1 MGVRDWGLGIDPS
14 LLISISPLYLLLMSS
29 VRNLW
34 FDTRHLLGG
43 ARGQA
48 LLAELDALP
57 APARETLLAAGDRLA
72 DSSLTLAQV
81 FCRTAPAAW
90 HTFGEERFARW
101 VRVGEGFV
109 RHEPTSREGAVAY
122 FSIPPDALARLGW
135 DQVEA
140 WVAIGREVLKISRRL
155 GAQFLQTSAPLL
167 PSLPAPLTERLRAWA
182 RHGSALLRKKGW
194 KGEFLALSYFSA
206 APLALPVLSPQE
218 MREWAVLGVRVQ
230 DSGPWKFYTTLPS
243 GFAELA
249 EKIRLQLLVD
259 CQAAAN
265 HSPPA
270 AEAIFVQLP
279 AVLAGLPPSLRA
291 FLLTILAPVIRSDP
305 EALLS
310 LFPLMTPCLN
320 AIEPALNRVEGSGQR
335 PALREALV
343 TLAQDFAPGIPPAI
357 RTLPRAYEEAGE
369 QRLLEWIAT
378 GRDIGRARPEAG
390 VTFFAL
396 ESRTSLRVLRHD
408 DTGVN
413 LDEVQEVL
421 RKYIQMLSGWAAGIE
436 RQEFFSYPPP
446 LEEFPLPGDAI
457 PLPARIDLF
466 PTYEE
471 NFRLFRTLAMLQ
483 AGRREF
489 GTYDFRLERLWPQLS
504 EEVRQLGGSIES
516 IESVES
522 IESRQ
527 PQDPKDSID
536 SKDPIDPKD
545 SGPPSGGLGA
555 FFACFPH
562 PQVVEALFLLVET
575 RRVTQRVG
583 QSYRG
588 LRADLEWLN
597 TVSLPSLL
605 PETLR
610 TLFATLTLPPQPSHT
625 VYDSARWAA
634 DTYQRIVSS
643 LVMVQ
648 RQDQDPASFEA
659 ALFEKMTGDALI
671 DPDMTDDS
679 PPPAEELPELPR
691 LALEPEE
698 DDDSGGAPLSP
709 EELKALLEAGVELN
723 IRQGKPDS
731 LNPQGLYIT
740 DLDGKLPAH
749 TDPDAGLPE
758 NGTLV
763 STGRRRERQ
772 EALTFFYDEWDYHI
786 ADYRARWCRLR
797 EIMLG
802 GDAGEFFAK
811 TLGDYVAL
819 TPAIKAE
826 FQRIRPEQYRLV
838 RGLEDG
844 EEFDLNA
851 VITAVSDRRARL
863 APSPKVYTTKRQTER
878 DVAALFLLDMS
889 ASTDEPVLPLPA
901 AYGQDDPDDWLAAW
915 KKKPVEPRPKPRRI
929 IDVTKEALVLMTEAL
944 EEIGDAYAVYG
955 FSGQGRD
962 NVEFYHVKSFTES
975 LSPTIK
981 GRIGA
986 IEPKRSTRMGPAIRH
1001 SLEKLKDI
1009 ACRVKL
1015 LVLLSDGFPQ
1025 DMDYGTD
1032 RRSATYGIQDTMMAL
1047 READQAGVLTFC
1059 LTIDKAG
1066 HDYLR
1071 DMCAPSRYMVLEDVT
1086 SLPTELPKVYQ
1097 RYIRPWQT

>member
-1 MGVRDWGLGIDPS
+1 
-14 LLISISPLYLLLMSS
+14 MSS

-43 ARGQA
+43 PRGQA

-81 FCRTAPAAW
+81 FCRNAPAAW
-90 HTFGEERFARW
+90 QAFGEDRFAHW
-101 VRVGEGFV
+101 VQVGEQFV

-140 WVAIGREVLKISRRL
+140 WVAVGCEVLQVSRRL

-167 PSLPAPLTERLRAWA
+167 PDLPAPLTERLHAWA
-182 RHGSALLRKKGW
+182 RHGSTLLGKKGW

-206 APLALPVLSPQE
+206 APLALPVLSPAE
-218 MREWAVLGVRVQ
+218 MREWAVLGVLVQ
-230 DSGPWKFYTTLPS
+230 DSGPWTFYTTLPS
-243 GFAELA
+243 GFAELT

-265 HSPPA
+265 HSPAA
-270 AEAIFVQLP
+270 AEAIFAQLS
-279 AVLAGLPPSLRA
+279 AVLAGLPPALRT
-291 FLLTILAPVIRSDP
+291 FLLAILAPVIRSDP

-310 LFPLMTPCLN
+310 LFPLMAPCLN
-320 AIEPALNRVEGSGQR
+320 AIESVQR
-335 PALREALV
+335 PALRKALV
-343 TLAQDFAPGIPPAI
+343 ALAQDFAPGIPPAV

-378 GRDIGRARPEAG
+378 GRDIGRTRPEAG

-413 LDEVQEVL
+413 LEEVQEVL

-436 RQEFFSYPPP
+436 RQEFFSYPPA
-446 LEEFPLPGDAI
+446 LEEFPVPGDAI

-471 NFRLFRTLAMLQ
+471 NFRLFRALAMLQ

-504 EEVRQLGGSIES
+504 EEVRQLG
-516 IESVES
+516 
-522 IESRQ
+522 
-527 PQDPKDSID
+527 DA
-536 SKDPIDPKD
+536 
-545 SGPPSGGLGA
+545 SGPPTGGLGA

-575 RRVTQRVG
+575 RRVTHRVG

-588 LRADLEWLN
+588 LRSDLEWLN
-597 TVSLPSLL
+597 IISLPSLL

-634 DTYQRIVSS
+634 DTYQRILSS

-679 PPPAEELPELPR
+679 PPPAEDMPELPQ
-691 LALEPEE
+691 LTLEPEE
-698 DDDSGGAPLSP
+698 DDDTGGAPLSP
-709 EELKALLEAGVELN
+709 EELKALLEAGVDLN

-749 TDPDAGLPE
+749 SDPDAGLPE
-758 NGTLV
+758 NSTLV
-763 STGRRRERQ
+763 GTGRRRERQ

-797 EIMLG
+797 EIMLS

-889 ASTDEPVLPLPA
+889 ASTDEPVVPLPPT
-901 AYGQDDPDDWLAAW
+901 YGQDDPDDWLAAW
-915 KKKPVEPRPKPRRI
+915 KKKPVEPQPKPRRI
-929 IDVTKEALVLMTEAL
+929 IDVTKEALVLMAEAL

-1015 LVLLSDGFPQ
+1015 LILLSDGFPQ

>member
-1 MGVRDWGLGIDPS
+1 
-14 LLISISPLYLLLMSS
+14 MSS

-34 FDTRHLLGG
+34 FDSRHLLGDE
-43 ARGQA
+43 RGQA

-57 APARETLLAAGDRLA
+57 APVRETLLAAGDRLA

-81 FCRTAPAAW
+81 FCRAAPGAW
-90 HTFGEERFARW
+90 HTFGADGFVQW
-101 VRVGEGFV
+101 VRVGERFV
-109 RHEPTSREGAVAY
+109 RDEPISREGAAAY
-122 FSIPPDALARLGW
+122 FSIPPDALVRLDW
-135 DQVEA
+135 DEVEA
-140 WVAIGREVLKISRRL
+140 WAAIGRKVLQASRRL

-167 PSLPAPLTERLRAWA
+167 PGLPAPFKDRLHAWA
-182 RHGSALLRKKGW
+182 KHGSALLRQKGW

-206 APLALPVLSPQE
+206 APAVLSVLSLKE
-218 MREWAVLGVRVQ
+218 MREWAALGALVQ
-230 DSGPWKFYTTLPS
+230 DSGPWTFYATLPE
-243 GFAELA
+243 GFVELA

-265 HSPPA
+265 HSSNA
-270 AEAIFVQLP
+270 AAAIFAQLP
-279 AVLAGLPPSLRA
+279 AVLTGLSPSLRP

-310 LFPLMTPCLN
+310 LFPLMAPCLN
-320 AIEPALNRVEGSGQR
+320 AIESERR
-335 PALREALV
+335 PALREALM
-343 TLAQDFAPGIPPAI
+343 TLAQDFSLGIPPAM
-357 RTLPRAYEEAGE
+357 RTLPRVFEEAGE
-369 QRLLEWIAT
+369 QRLLEWTAM
-378 GRDIGRARPEAG
+378 GRSIGRACPEAG
-390 VTFFAL
+390 VAFFAL

-408 DTGVN
+408 DTGVD

-421 RKYIQMLSGWAAGIE
+421 RKYIQMLSGRVAGIE
-436 RQEFFSYPPP
+436 RQEFFSYPPS

-471 NFRLFRTLAMLQ
+471 NFRLFRVLAMVQ

-504 EEVRQLGGSIES
+504 AEVRQLREPGE
-516 IESVES
+516 
-522 IESRQ
+522 
-527 PQDPKDSID
+527 
-536 SKDPIDPKD
+536 
-545 SGPPSGGLGA
+545 PPVGGLGA
-555 FFACFPH
+555 FFAYFPH
-562 PQVVEALFLLVET
+562 PHVAEALFLLVET
-575 RRVTQRVG
+575 RRVTYRIG

-588 LRADLEWLN
+588 LRPDLDWLN
-597 TVSLPSLL
+597 AVSLPSLL

-610 TLFATLTLPPQPSHT
+610 ALFSTLPLPSQPSHT

-634 DTYQRIVSS
+634 DTYRRVLSS
-643 LVMVQ
+643 LVRVQ
-648 RQDQDPASFEA
+648 PQEQDPASFEA
-659 ALFEKMTGDALI
+659 ALFEKMTGEALI
-671 DPDMTDDS
+671 DPDMTDNS
-679 PPPAEELPELPR
+679 PPPAEEMPELPQ
-691 LALEPEE
+691 LALEPGA
-698 DDDSGGAPLSP
+698 DDDRGGAPLSP
-709 EELKALLEAGVELN
+709 EELKALLEAGIELD

-740 DLDGKLPAH
+740 DLDGKLPDH
-749 TDPDAGLPE
+749 SDPDALLPE
-758 NGTLV
+758 NGAV
-763 STGRRRERQ
+763 MRTGHRRERQ
-772 EALTFFYDEWDYHI
+772 EALTFCYDEWDYHI
-786 ADYRARWCRLR
+786 ADYRTRWCRLR
-797 EIMLG
+797 EIMLS

-851 VITAVSDRRARL
+851 VVTAVVDRRARL

-878 DVAALFLLDMS
+878 DIAALFLLDMS
-889 ASTDEPVLPLPA
+889 ASTDESVEPLPPM
-901 AYGQDDPDDWLAAW
+901 YSQDDPDDWLATW
-915 KKKPVEPRPKPRRI
+915 KKKPMEPQPKPRRI
-929 IDVTKEALVLMTEAL
+929 IDVTKEALVLMAEAL

-962 NVEFYHVKSFTES
+962 NVEFYHVKSFTEP

-1001 SLEKLKDI
+1001 SLGKLKDI

-1025 DMDYGTD
+1025 DIDYGTD

-1097 RYIRPWQT
+1097 RYIRPRRT

>member
-1 MGVRDWGLGIDPS
+1 
-14 LLISISPLYLLLMSS
+14 MSS

-43 ARGQA
+43 AHGQA

-81 FCRTAPAAW
+81 FCRHAPAAW
-90 HTFGEERFARW
+90 RTFGEGRFTRW
-101 VRVGEGFV
+101 VQVGEQFV
-109 RHEPTSREGAVAY
+109 RREPTSREGAVAY

-135 DQVEA
+135 EQVEA
-140 WVAIGREVLKISRRL
+140 WVAVGCEVLQVSRRL

-167 PSLPAPLTERLRAWA
+167 PNLPAPLTERLRAWA

-206 APLALPVLSPQE
+206 APLALPVLSPAE
-218 MREWAVLGVRVQ
+218 MREWAVLGVLVQ
-230 DSGPWKFYTTLPS
+230 DSGPWTFYTTLPD
-243 GFAELA
+243 GFAELT

-259 CQAAAN
+259 CQAAAR
-265 HSPPA
+265 HSPTA
-270 AEAIFVQLP
+270 AAATFGQLSV
-279 AVLAGLPPSLRA
+279 VLAGLPPALQT
-291 FLLTILAPVIRSDP
+291 FLLAILTPVVRSDP

-310 LFPLMTPCLN
+310 LFPLMTPCLK
-320 AIEPALNRVEGSGQR
+320 ALEPALSRVEGSGQR
-335 PALREALV
+335 PALRQALV
-343 TLAQDFAPGIPPAI
+343 ALAQDFAPGIPPAI

-369 QRLLEWIAT
+369 RRLLEWIAT
-378 GRDIGRARPEAG
+378 GRDIGHTRPEAG

-413 LDEVQEVL
+413 LEEVQEVL
-421 RKYIQMLSGWAAGIE
+421 RKYIQMLSGRAAGIE
-436 RQEFFSYPPP
+436 RQEFFSYPPA

-471 NFRLFRTLAMLQ
+471 NFRLLRALAMLQ

-504 EEVRQLGGSIES
+504 QEVRQLTQASGS
-516 IESVES
+516 
-522 IESRQ
+522 
-527 PQDPKDSID
+527 
-536 SKDPIDPKD
+536 
-545 SGPPSGGLGA
+545 PSGGLGP

-575 RRVTQRVG
+575 RRVTHRVG

-588 LRADLEWLN
+588 LRSDLEWLHS
-597 TVSLPSLL
+597 VSLPSLL

-610 TLFATLTLPPQPSHT
+610 ALFATLTLPPQPSHT

-634 DTYQRIVSS
+634 DTYQRILSS
-643 LVMVQ
+643 LVLAQ
-648 RQDQDPASFEA
+648 RPDQDPASFEA

-679 PPPAEELPELPR
+679 PPAEDMPELPQ
-691 LALEPEE
+691 LTLEPEE
-698 DDDSGGAPLSP
+698 DDDTGGAPLSP

-749 TDPDAGLPE
+749 SDPDAGRPE

-763 STGRRRERQ
+763 SAGRRRERQ

-797 EIMLG
+797 EIMLS

-889 ASTDEPVLPLPA
+889 ASTDEPVAPLPPT
-901 AYGQDDPDDWLAAW
+901 YGQDDSDDWLAAW
-915 KKKPVEPRPKPRRI
+915 KKKPVEPQPKPRRI
-929 IDVTKEALVLMTEAL
+929 IDVTKEALVLMAEAL

-1001 SLEKLKDI
+1001 ALEKLKDI

>member
-1 MGVRDWGLGIDPS
+1 
-14 LLISISPLYLLLMSS
+14 MSS

-57 APARETLLAAGDRLA
+57 APARETLLATGDRLA
-72 DSSLTLAQV
+72 DNSLTLAQV

-101 VRVGEGFV
+101 VRVGERFV

-140 WVAIGREVLKISRRL
+140 WVAIGREVLQVSRRL

-167 PSLPAPLTERLRAWA
+167 PGLPAPLTERLRAWA

-206 APLALPVLSPQE
+206 APLALPVLSPAE

-259 CQAAAN
+259 CQAAAR

-320 AIEPALNRVEGSGQR
+320 AIEPALSRVEGNGQR

-343 TLAQDFAPGIPPAI
+343 ALAQDFAPGIPPAI

-436 RQEFFSYPPP
+436 RQEFFSYPPA

-471 NFRLFRTLAMLQ
+471 NFRLFRALAMLQ

-504 EEVRQLGGSIES
+504 GEVRQLSEA
-516 IESVES
+516 
-522 IESRQ
+522 
-527 PQDPKDSID
+527 
-536 SKDPIDPKD
+536 

-575 RRVTQRVG
+575 RRITHRVG

-610 TLFATLTLPPQPSHT
+610 TLFATLPLPPQPSHT

-634 DTYQRIVSS
+634 DTYRRIVSS

-679 PPPAEELPELPR
+679 PPPAEEMPELPR

-797 EIMLG
+797 EIMLS

-889 ASTDEPVLPLPA
+889 ASTDEPVVPLPA
-901 AYGQDDPDDWLAAW
+901 TYGQDDSDDWLAAW

-929 IDVTKEALVLMTEAL
+929 IDVTKEALVLMAEAL

>member
-1 MGVRDWGLGIDPS
+1 
-14 LLISISPLYLLLMSS
+14 MSS

-43 ARGQA
+43 PRGQA

-81 FCRTAPAAW
+81 FCRNAPAAW
-90 HTFGEERFARW
+90 QAFGEDRFAHW
-101 VRVGEGFV
+101 VQVGEQFV

-140 WVAIGREVLKISRRL
+140 WVAVGCEVLQVSRRL

-167 PSLPAPLTERLRAWA
+167 PDLPAPLTERLHAWA
-182 RHGSALLRKKGW
+182 RHGSTLLRKKGW

-206 APLALPVLSPQE
+206 APLALPVLSPAE
-218 MREWAVLGVRVQ
+218 MREWAVLGVLVQ
-230 DSGPWKFYTTLPS
+230 DSGPWTFYTTLPS
-243 GFAELA
+243 GFAELT

-265 HSPPA
+265 HSPAA
-270 AEAIFVQLP
+270 AEAIFAQLS
-279 AVLAGLPPSLRA
+279 AVLAGLPPALRT
-291 FLLTILAPVIRSDP
+291 FLLAILAPVIRSDP

-310 LFPLMTPCLN
+310 LFPLMVPCLN
-320 AIEPALNRVEGSGQR
+320 AIESVQR
-335 PALREALV
+335 PALRKALV
-343 TLAQDFAPGIPPAI
+343 ALAQDFAPGIPPAI

-378 GRDIGRARPEAG
+378 GRDIGRTRPEAG

-413 LDEVQEVL
+413 LEEVQEVL

-436 RQEFFSYPPP
+436 RQEFFSYPPA
-446 LEEFPLPGDAI
+446 LEEFPVPGDAI

-471 NFRLFRTLAMLQ
+471 NFRLFRALAMLQ

-504 EEVRQLGGSIES
+504 EEVRQLSEA
-516 IESVES
+516 
-522 IESRQ
+522 
-527 PQDPKDSID
+527 
-536 SKDPIDPKD
+536 
-545 SGPPSGGLGA
+545 SGPPTGGLGA

-575 RRVTQRVG
+575 RRVTHRVG

-588 LRADLEWLN
+588 LRSDLEWLN
-597 TVSLPSLL
+597 IVSLPSLL

-610 TLFATLTLPPQPSHT
+610 TLFATLTLPPQPSLT

-634 DTYQRIVSS
+634 DTYQRILSS

-679 PPPAEELPELPR
+679 PPPAEDMPELPQ
-691 LALEPEE
+691 LTLEPEE
-698 DDDSGGAPLSP
+698 DDDTGGAPLSP

-749 TDPDAGLPE
+749 SDPDARLPE
-758 NGTLV
+758 NDTLV

-797 EIMLG
+797 EIMLS

-889 ASTDEPVLPLPA
+889 ASTDEPVVPLPPT
-901 AYGQDDPDDWLAAW
+901 YGQDDPDDWLAAW
-915 KKKPVEPRPKPRRI
+915 KKKPVEPQPKPRRI
-929 IDVTKEALVLMTEAL
+929 IDVTKEALVLMAEAL

>member
-1 MGVRDWGLGIDPS
+1 
-14 LLISISPLYLLLMSS
+14 MSS

-34 FDTRHLLGG
+34 FDSRHLLGDE
-43 ARGQA
+43 RGHA
-48 LLAELDALP
+48 LLAALDALP

-81 FCRTAPAAW
+81 FCRNAPAAW
-90 HTFGEERFARW
+90 HTFGEDGFARW
-101 VRVGEGFV
+101 VQVGERFV
-109 RHEPTSREGAVAY
+109 RDEPTSREGAVAY

-135 DQVEA
+135 EQVEA
-140 WVAIGREVLKISRRL
+140 WAAIGREVLQVSRRL

-167 PSLPAPLTERLRAWA
+167 PILSAPLTDRLRAWA
-182 RHGSALLRKKGW
+182 KHGSALLRQKGW

-206 APLALPVLSPQE
+206 APTALPVLSPAE
-218 MREWAVLGVRVQ
+218 MREWAVLGVLVQ
-230 DSGPWKFYTTLPS
+230 DSGPKSKRVQHLMGSGEHVYSSWTFYTTLPE

-249 EKIRLQLLVD
+249 EKLRLQLLVD

-265 HSPPA
+265 HSPSA
-270 AEAIFVQLP
+270 AAAVFAQLP
-279 AVLAGLPPSLRA
+279 AVLAGLPPTLRT
-291 FLLTILAPVIRSDP
+291 FLLTILSPVIRSDP

-310 LFPLMTPCLN
+310 LFPLMAPCLN
-320 AIEPALNRVEGSGQR
+320 ALESGQR
-335 PALREALV
+335 PDLREALIA
-343 TLAQDFAPGIPPAI
+343 LAREFAPGIPPAI
-357 RTLPRAYEEAGE
+357 RTLPRAFEEAGE
-369 QRLLEWIAT
+369 RRLLEWIAR

-390 VTFFAL
+390 VAFFAL

-421 RKYIQMLSGWAAGIE
+421 RQYIQMLSGWAAGIE
-436 RQEFFSYPPP
+436 RQEFFSYPPA
-446 LEEFPLPGDAI
+446 LEAVSWGTGPSGPLPGDAI

-471 NFRLFRTLAMLQ
+471 NFRLFRVLALIQ

-489 GTYDFRLERLWPQLS
+489 GTYDFRLERL
-504 EEVRQLGGSIES
+504 G
-516 IESVES
+516 ESVES
-522 IESRQ
+522 LGLLSLDTK
-527 PQDPKDSID
+527 DPTDPTD
-536 SKDPIDPKD
+536 SKDLT
-545 SGPPSGGLGA
+545 GGLSA

-575 RRVTQRVG
+575 RRVTHRIG

-588 LRADLEWLN
+588 LRSDLDWVDS
-597 TVSLPSLL
+597 VSLPSLL

-610 TLFATLTLPPQPSHT
+610 ALFATLPLPSQPSLT

-634 DTYQRIVSS
+634 DTYRRILSS

-648 RQDQDPASFEA
+648 PQDQDPASFEA

-671 DPDMTDDS
+671 NPDMTDDS
-679 PPPAEELPELPR
+679 PPPPEEMPELPQ
-691 LALEPEE
+691 LTLEPEE

-709 EELKALLEAGVELN
+709 EELKALLEAGIELN

-749 TDPDAGLPE
+749 SDPDTLLPE
-758 NGTLV
+758 NGTVV
-763 STGRRRERQ
+763 STGRRRERE

-786 ADYRARWCRLR
+786 ADYRTRWCRLR
-797 EIMLG
+797 EIILS

-844 EEFDLNA
+844 QEFDLNA
-851 VITAVSDRRARL
+851 VVTAVSDRRARL

-889 ASTDEPVLPLPA
+889 ASTDEPVVE
-901 AYGQDDPDDWLAAW
+901 QDARDVRDDSDDWLAAW
-915 KKKPVEPRPKPRRI
+915 KKKPVEPQPKPRRI
-929 IDVTKEALVLMTEAL
+929 IDVTKEALVLMAEAL

-1071 DMCAPSRYMVLEDVT
+1071 EMCAPSRYMVLEDVT

>member
-1 MGVRDWGLGIDPS
+1 
-14 LLISISPLYLLLMSS
+14 MSS

-43 ARGQA
+43 PRGQA

-81 FCRTAPAAW
+81 FCRNAPAAW
-90 HTFGEERFARW
+90 QAFGEDRFAHW
-101 VRVGEGFV
+101 VQVGEQFV

-140 WVAIGREVLKISRRL
+140 WVAVGCEVLQVSRRL

-167 PSLPAPLTERLRAWA
+167 PDLPAPLTERLHAWA
-182 RHGSALLRKKGW
+182 RHGSTLLGKKGW

-206 APLALPVLSPQE
+206 APLALPVLSPAE
-218 MREWAVLGVRVQ
+218 MREWAVLGVLVQ
-230 DSGPWKFYTTLPS
+230 DSGPWTFYTTLPI
-243 GFAELA
+243 GFAALT

-265 HSPPA
+265 HSPAA
-270 AEAIFVQLP
+270 AEAIFAQLS
-279 AVLAGLPPSLRA
+279 AVLAGLPPALRT
-291 FLLTILAPVIRSDP
+291 FLLAILAPVIRSDP

-310 LFPLMTPCLN
+310 LFPLMAPCLN
-320 AIEPALNRVEGSGQR
+320 AIESVQR
-335 PALREALV
+335 PALRKALV
-343 TLAQDFAPGIPPAI
+343 ALAQDFAPGIPPAV

-378 GRDIGRARPEAG
+378 GRDIGRTRPEAG

-413 LDEVQEVL
+413 LEEVQEVL

-436 RQEFFSYPPP
+436 RQEFFSYPPA
-446 LEEFPLPGDAI
+446 LEEFPVPGDAI

-471 NFRLFRTLAMLQ
+471 NFRLFRALAMLQ

-504 EEVRQLGGSIES
+504 EEVRQLGEA
-516 IESVES
+516 
-522 IESRQ
+522 
-527 PQDPKDSID
+527 
-536 SKDPIDPKD
+536 
-545 SGPPSGGLGA
+545 SGPPTGGLGA

-575 RRVTQRVG
+575 RRVTHRVG

-588 LRADLEWLN
+588 LRSDLEWLN
-597 TVSLPSLL
+597 IISLPSLL

-634 DTYQRIVSS
+634 DTYQRILSS

-679 PPPAEELPELPR
+679 PPPAEDMPELPQ
-691 LALEPEE
+691 LTLEPEE
-698 DDDSGGAPLSP
+698 DDDTGGAPLSP
-709 EELKALLEAGVELN
+709 EELKALLEAGVDLN

-749 TDPDAGLPE
+749 SDPDAGLPE
-758 NGTLV
+758 NSTLV

-797 EIMLG
+797 EIMLS

-889 ASTDEPVLPLPA
+889 ASTDEPVVPLPPT
-901 AYGQDDPDDWLAAW
+901 YGQDDPDDWLAAW
-915 KKKPVEPRPKPRRI
+915 KKKPVEPQPKPRRI
-929 IDVTKEALVLMTEAL
+929 IDVTKEALVLMAEAL

-1015 LVLLSDGFPQ
+1015 LILLSDGFPQ

>member
-1 MGVRDWGLGIDPS
+1 
-14 LLISISPLYLLLMSS
+14 MSS

-57 APARETLLAAGDRLA
+57 ASARETLLAAGDRLA

-81 FCRTAPAAW
+81 FCRNAPAAW
-90 HTFGEERFARW
+90 QAFGEDRFAHW
-101 VRVGEGFV
+101 VQIGEQFV

-122 FSIPPDALARLGW
+122 FSIPPAALARLDW

-140 WVAIGREVLKISRRL
+140 WVAVGREVLQVSRRL

-167 PSLPAPLTERLRAWA
+167 LDLPAPLTERLHAWA
-182 RHGSALLRKKGW
+182 RHGSTLLRKKGW

-206 APLALPVLSPQE
+206 APLALPVLSPAE
-218 MREWAVLGVRVQ
+218 MREWAVLGVLVQ
-230 DSGPWKFYTTLPS
+230 DSGPWTFYTTLPE
-243 GFAELA
+243 GFAELT

-265 HSPPA
+265 HSPTA
-270 AEAIFVQLP
+270 AATVFVQLP
-279 AVLAGLPPSLRA
+279 AVLAGLPPSLRT
-291 FLLTILAPVIRSDP
+291 FLLTVLSPVIRSDP
-305 EALLS
+305 EVLLS
-310 LFPLMTPCLN
+310 LFPLMALCLN
-320 AIEPALNRVEGSGQR
+320 AIESEQR

-343 TLAQDFAPGIPPAI
+343 VLAQDFAPGIPPAI
-357 RTLPRAYEEAGE
+357 RTLPRAFEEAGE

-378 GRDIGRARPEAG
+378 GRDIGLTRPEAG

-413 LDEVQEVL
+413 LEEVQEVL

-436 RQEFFSYPPP
+436 RQEFFSYPPA
-446 LEEFPLPGDAI
+446 LEEFPVPGDAI

-471 NFRLFRTLAMLQ
+471 NFRLFRALAMLQ

-504 EEVRQLGGSIES
+504 AEVRQLGGP
-516 IESVES
+516 VES

-527 PQDPKDSID
+527 PQGPKDPIYPKDSA
-536 SKDPIDPKD
+536 
-545 SGPPSGGLGA
+545 PPAGGLGA

-575 RRVTQRVG
+575 RRVTHQVG

-588 LRADLEWLN
+588 LRSDLEWLN
-597 TVSLPSLL
+597 IVSLPSLL

-610 TLFATLTLPPQPSHT
+610 TLFATLTFPPEPSHT

-634 DTYQRIVSS
+634 DTYQRILSS

-679 PPPAEELPELPR
+679 PPPAEDMPELPQ
-691 LALEPEE
+691 LTLEPEE
-698 DDDSGGAPLSP
+698 DDDTGGAPLSP
-709 EELKALLEAGVELN
+709 EELKALLEAGIELN

-749 TDPDAGLPE
+749 SDPDARLPE

-763 STGRRRERQ
+763 SAGRRRERQ

-797 EIMLG
+797 EIMLS

-889 ASTDEPVLPLPA
+889 ASTDEPVVPLPPT
-901 AYGQDDPDDWLAAW
+901 YGQDDPDDWLAAW
-915 KKKPVEPRPKPRRI
+915 KKKPVEPQPKPRRI
-929 IDVTKEALVLMTEAL
+929 IDVTKEALVLMAEAL

>member
-1 MGVRDWGLGIDPS
+1 
-14 LLISISPLYLLLMSS
+14 MSS

-43 ARGQA
+43 PRGQA

-81 FCRTAPAAW
+81 FCRNAPAAW
-90 HTFGEERFARW
+90 QAFGEDRFAHW
-101 VRVGEGFV
+101 VQVGEQFV

-140 WVAIGREVLKISRRL
+140 WVAVGCEVLQVSRRL

-167 PSLPAPLTERLRAWA
+167 PDLPAPLTERLHAWA
-182 RHGSALLRKKGW
+182 RHGSTLLGKKGW

-206 APLALPVLSPQE
+206 APLALPVLSPAE
-218 MREWAVLGVRVQ
+218 MREWAVLGVLVQ
-230 DSGPWKFYTTLPS
+230 DSGPWTFYTTLPS
-243 GFAELA
+243 GFAALT

-265 HSPPA
+265 HSPAA
-270 AEAIFVQLP
+270 AEAIFAQLS
-279 AVLAGLPPSLRA
+279 AVLAGLPPALRT
-291 FLLTILAPVIRSDP
+291 FLLAILAPVIRSDP
-305 EALLS
+305 DALLS
-310 LFPLMTPCLN
+310 LFPLMVPCLN
-320 AIEPALNRVEGSGQR
+320 AIESVQR
-335 PALREALV
+335 PALRKALV
-343 TLAQDFAPGIPPAI
+343 ALAQDFAPGIPPAI

-378 GRDIGRARPEAG
+378 GRDIGRTRPEAG

-413 LDEVQEVL
+413 LEEVQEVL

-436 RQEFFSYPPP
+436 RQEFFSYPPA
-446 LEEFPLPGDAI
+446 LEEFPVPGDAI

-471 NFRLFRTLAMLQ
+471 NFRLFRALAMLQ

-504 EEVRQLGGSIES
+504 EEVRQLGEA
-516 IESVES
+516 
-522 IESRQ
+522 
-527 PQDPKDSID
+527 
-536 SKDPIDPKD
+536 
-545 SGPPSGGLGA
+545 SGPPTGGLGA

-575 RRVTQRVG
+575 RRVTHRVG

-588 LRADLEWLN
+588 LRSDLEWLN
-597 TVSLPSLL
+597 IISLPSLL

-634 DTYQRIVSS
+634 DTYQRILSS

-679 PPPAEELPELPR
+679 PPPAEDMPELPQ
-691 LALEPEE
+691 LTLEPEE
-698 DDDSGGAPLSP
+698 DDDTGGAPLSP
-709 EELKALLEAGVELN
+709 EELKALLEAGVDLN

-749 TDPDAGLPE
+749 SDPDAGLPE

-763 STGRRRERQ
+763 NTGRRRERQ

-797 EIMLG
+797 EIMLS

-889 ASTDEPVLPLPA
+889 ASTDEPVVSLPPT
-901 AYGQDDPDDWLAAW
+901 YGQDDPDDWLAAW
-915 KKKPVEPRPKPRRI
+915 KKKPVEPQPKPRRI
-929 IDVTKEALVLMTEAL
+929 IDVTKEALVLMAEAL
-944 EEIGDAYAVYG
+944 EEIGDAYAIYG

-1015 LVLLSDGFPQ
+1015 LILLSDGFPQ

-1059 LTIDKAG
+1059 LTIDQAG

>member
-1 MGVRDWGLGIDPS
+1 
-14 LLISISPLYLLLMSS
+14 MSS
-29 VRNLW
+29 IRNLW
-34 FDTRHLLGG
+34 FDTRHLLGD
-43 ARGQA
+43 ARGHA
-48 LLAELDALP
+48 LLVELNALP
-57 APARETLLAAGDRLA
+57 ESARETILAAGDRLA

-81 FCRTAPAAW
+81 FCRNAPASWRA
-90 HTFGEERFARW
+90 FGADVFPRW
-101 VRVGEGFV
+101 VQVGEQFI
-109 RHEPTSREGAVAY
+109 RHEPTSREGATAY
-122 FSIPPDALARLGW
+122 FSIPPDELAQLGL
-135 DQVEA
+135 DQAEA
-140 WVAIGREVLKISRRL
+140 WAAIGREVLCISRRL
-155 GAQFLQTSAPLL
+155 GSQFLHTSAPLL
-167 PSLPAPLTERLRAWA
+167 ASLPTPIESRLHAWA
-182 RHGSALLRKKGW
+182 KHGSALLGEKGW
-194 KGEFLALSYFSA
+194 RGEFLAVSYFSA
-206 APLALPVLSPQE
+206 APVALPILSPQE
-218 MREWAVLGVRVQ
+218 MREWAALGVLVQ
-230 DSGPWKFYTTLPS
+230 DSGPWKFYTTLPN

-259 CQAAAN
+259 CQTAAS
-265 HSPPA
+265 HSPKA

-279 AVLAGLPPSLRA
+279 AVLAGLPTPLRA

-305 EALLS
+305 TALPP
-310 LFPLMTPCLN
+310 LFALMGPCLK
-320 AIEPALNRVEGSGQR
+320 AIESERR
-335 PALREALV
+335 PALRNALV
-343 TLAQDFAPGIPPAI
+343 GLAQDFAPGIPPAL

-369 QRLLEWIAT
+369 QRLLEWIT
-378 GRDIGRARPEAG
+378 KGRAIGRAGTEAG
-390 VTFFAL
+390 VAFFAL

-408 DTGVN
+408 DTGID
-413 LDEVQEVL
+413 LEEVQEVL
-421 RKYIQMLSGWAAGIE
+421 RKYIQMLSGLAAGIE
-436 RQEFFSYPPP
+436 RQEFFSYPPA
-446 LEEFPLPGDAI
+446 LEEFPVPGDAI

-466 PTYEE
+466 STYEE
-471 NFRLFRTLAMLQ
+471 NFRLFRALAVLQ

-489 GTYDFRLERLWPQLS
+489 GTYAFHLERLWPQLS
-504 EEVRQLGGSIES
+504 EEVRQLREEGEPPHN
-516 IESVES
+516 
-522 IESRQ
+522 Q
-527 PQDPKDSID
+527 PT
-536 SKDPIDPKD
+536 
-545 SGPPSGGLGA
+545 GGLPA
-555 FFACFPH
+555 FFSCFPH
-562 PQVVEALFLLVET
+562 PHVVEGLFLLAET
-575 RRVTQRVG
+575 QRIAHRVG

-588 LRADLEWLN
+588 LREELEWLN
-597 TVSLPSLL
+597 SLSLPSLL

-610 TLFATLTLPPQPSHT
+610 TLFATLTIPSQPSHT

-634 DTYQRIVSS
+634 ETYQRIVSS
-643 LVMVQ
+643 LVMLQ
-648 RQDQDPASFEA
+648 RQDQDPAAFEA
-659 ALFEKMTGDALI
+659 VLFEKMTGDALI
-671 DPDMTDDS
+671 DPDMDDDS
-679 PPPAEELPELPR
+679 PPPPDAPELPP
-691 LALEPEE
+691 LVLEPEA
-698 DDDSGGAPLSP
+698 DDDSGGAALSP
-709 EELKALLEAGVELN
+709 EELKALIEAGVELQ

-731 LNPQGLYIT
+731 LTPQGLYIT

-749 TDPDAGLPE
+749 TDPDALLPE
-758 NGTLV
+758 NGGLV
-763 STGRRRERQ
+763 SAGRRRERK
-772 EALTFFYDEWDYHI
+772 EALTFFYDEWDYLI
-786 ADYRARWCRLR
+786 ADYRSRWCRLR
-797 EIMLG
+797 EIILG

-889 ASTDEPVLPLPA
+889 ASTDEPVVPVPVR
-901 AYGQDDPDDWLAAW
+901 YGDDDPDESLAMW
-915 KKKPVEPRPKPRRI
+915 KQKPGPPQPKPRRI
-929 IDVTKEALVLMTEAL
+929 IDVTKEALVLMAEAL

-962 NVEFYHVKSFTES
+962 NVEFYHVKSFTEA

-1009 ACRVKL
+1009 ACRIKL

-1025 DMDYGTD
+1025 DMDYGND

-1071 DMCAPSRYMVLEDVT
+1071 EMCAPSRYMVLEDVA

>member
-1 MGVRDWGLGIDPS
+1 
-14 LLISISPLYLLLMSS
+14 MSS

-182 RHGSALLRKKGW
+182 RHGGALLRKKGW

-230 DSGPWKFYTTLPS
+230 DSGPWKFYTTLPD

-249 EKIRLQLLVD
+249 EKIRLQLLVG
-259 CQAAAN
+259 CQAAAD

-320 AIEPALNRVEGSGQR
+320 AIEPALSRVEGSGQR

-457 PLPARIDLF
+457 PLPSRIDLF

-504 EEVRQLGGSIES
+504 EEVRQLSEA
-516 IESVES
+516 
-522 IESRQ
+522 
-527 PQDPKDSID
+527 
-536 SKDPIDPKD
+536 

-575 RRVTQRVG
+575 RRVTHRVG

-597 TVSLPSLL
+597 IVSLPSLL

-749 TDPDAGLPE
+749 TDLDAGLPE

-915 KKKPVEPRPKPRRI
+915 KKKPVEPQPKPRRI

>member
-1 MGVRDWGLGIDPS
+1 
-14 LLISISPLYLLLMSS
+14 MSS

-34 FDTRHLLGG
+34 FDSRHLLGDE
-43 ARGQA
+43 RGHA

-81 FCRTAPAAW
+81 FCRNAPVAW
-90 HTFGEERFARW
+90 HTFGEDRFAQW
-101 VRVGEGFV
+101 VRVGERFV
-109 RHEPTSREGAVAY
+109 RDEPTSREGAAAY

-135 DQVEA
+135 EQVEA
-140 WVAIGREVLKISRRL
+140 WAAIGREVLQVSRRL

-167 PSLPAPLTERLRAWA
+167 PSLPAPLTDRLHAWA
-182 RHGSALLRKKGW
+182 KHGSALLGQKGW

-206 APLALPVLSPQE
+206 APTALPVLSPEE
-218 MREWAVLGVRVQ
+218 MREWAVLGVLVQDTGPKSKRVQ
-230 DSGPWKFYTTLPS
+230 HLMGSGEHVYSSWTFYTTLPE

-249 EKIRLQLLVD
+249 EKLRLQLLVD

-265 HSPPA
+265 HSPSTA
-270 AEAIFVQLP
+270 AAVFVQLP
-279 AVLAGLPPSLRA
+279 AVLAGLPPSLRT
-291 FLLTILAPVIRSDP
+291 FLLTILSPVIRSDP

-310 LFPLMTPCLN
+310 LFPLMAPCLN
-320 AIEPALNRVEGSGQR
+320 AIESEQR

-343 TLAQDFAPGIPPAI
+343 ALAQDFALAIPPAI
-357 RTLPRAYEEAGE
+357 RTLPRAFEEAGE
-369 QRLLEWIAT
+369 QRLLEWIAR
-378 GRDIGRARPEAG
+378 GRTIGRARPEAG
-390 VTFFAL
+390 VAFFSL

-408 DTGVN
+408 DTGVD

-436 RQEFFSYPPP
+436 RQEFFSYPPA
-446 LEEFPLPGDAI
+446 LEAVSWETGPPGPSGPLPGDAI

-471 NFRLFRTLAMLQ
+471 NFRLFRALAMVQ

-504 EEVRQLGGSIES
+504 AEVRQLRES
-516 IESVES
+516 EE
-522 IESRQ
+522 
-527 PQDPKDSID
+527 
-536 SKDPIDPKD
+536 
-545 SGPPSGGLGA
+545 PPTGGLSA

-562 PQVVEALFLLVET
+562 PHVVEALFLLVET
-575 RRVTQRVG
+575 RRVTHRIG
-583 QSYRG
+583 QSYHG
-588 LRADLEWLN
+588 LRSDLDWLN

-610 TLFATLTLPPQPSHT
+610 ALFATLTFPPQPSHT
-625 VYDSARWAA
+625 VYDSARRAA
-634 DTYQRIVSS
+634 DTYRRILSS

-648 RQDQDPASFEA
+648 SQDQDPALFEA
-659 ALFEKMTGDALI
+659 VLFEKMTGDALI

-679 PPPAEELPELPR
+679 PPPTEEMLELPQLT
-691 LALEPEE
+691 LEPEE

-709 EELKALLEAGVELN
+709 EELKALLEAGIELN

-749 TDPDAGLPE
+749 SDPDTLLPE
-758 NGTLV
+758 NGTV
-763 STGRRRERQ
+763 MSTGRRRERQ

-786 ADYRARWCRLR
+786 ADYRTRWCRLR
-797 EIMLG
+797 EIMLS

-851 VITAVSDRRARL
+851 VVTAVSDRRARL

-889 ASTDEPVLPLPA
+889 ASTDEPVVPLQRVNVSSNTHEMLDTSTLSPT
-901 AYGQDDPDDWLAAW
+901 YSQDDPDDWLAAW
-915 KKKPVEPRPKPRRI
+915 KKKPVAPPPKPRRI
-929 IDVTKEALVLMTEAL
+929 IDVTKEALVLMAEAL

>member
-1 MGVRDWGLGIDPS
+1 
-14 LLISISPLYLLLMSS
+14 MSS

-43 ARGQA
+43 PRGQA

-81 FCRTAPAAW
+81 FCRNAPAAW
-90 HTFGEERFARW
+90 QAFGEDRFAHW
-101 VRVGEGFV
+101 VQVGEQFV

-140 WVAIGREVLKISRRL
+140 WVAVGCEVLQVSRRL

-167 PSLPAPLTERLRAWA
+167 PDLPAPLTERLHAWA
-182 RHGSALLRKKGW
+182 RHGSTLLRKKGW

-206 APLALPVLSPQE
+206 APLALPVLSPAE
-218 MREWAVLGVRVQ
+218 MREWAVLGVLVQ
-230 DSGPWKFYTTLPS
+230 DSGPWTFYTTLPS
-243 GFAELA
+243 GFAELT

-265 HSPPA
+265 HSPTA
-270 AEAIFVQLP
+270 AEAIFAQLS
-279 AVLAGLPPSLRA
+279 AVLAGLPPALRT
-291 FLLTILAPVIRSDP
+291 FLLAILAPVIRSDP

-310 LFPLMTPCLN
+310 LFPLMAPCLK
-320 AIEPALNRVEGSGQR
+320 AIESVQR
-335 PALREALV
+335 PALRKALV
-343 TLAQDFAPGIPPAI
+343 ALAQDFAPGIPPAI

-378 GRDIGRARPEAG
+378 GRDIGRTRPEAG

-413 LDEVQEVL
+413 LEEVQEVL

-436 RQEFFSYPPP
+436 RQEFFSYPPA
-446 LEEFPLPGDAI
+446 LEEFPVPGDAI

-471 NFRLFRTLAMLQ
+471 NFRLFRALAMLQ

-504 EEVRQLGGSIES
+504 EEVRQLSEA
-516 IESVES
+516 
-522 IESRQ
+522 
-527 PQDPKDSID
+527 
-536 SKDPIDPKD
+536 
-545 SGPPSGGLGA
+545 SGPPTGGLGA

-575 RRVTQRVG
+575 RRVTHRVG

-588 LRADLEWLN
+588 LRSDLEWLN
-597 TVSLPSLL
+597 IISLPSLL

-634 DTYQRIVSS
+634 DTYQRILSS

-679 PPPAEELPELPR
+679 PPPAEDMPELPQ
-691 LALEPEE
+691 LTLEPEE
-698 DDDSGGAPLSP
+698 DDDTGGAPLSP

-749 TDPDAGLPE
+749 SDPDARLPE

-797 EIMLG
+797 EIMLS

-889 ASTDEPVLPLPA
+889 ASTDEPVVPLLPT
-901 AYGQDDPDDWLAAW
+901 YGQDDPDDWLAAW
-915 KKKPVEPRPKPRRI
+915 KKKPVEPQPKPRRI
-929 IDVTKEALVLMTEAL
+929 IDVTKEALVLMAEAL

-1015 LVLLSDGFPQ
+1015 LILLSDGFPQ

>member
-1 MGVRDWGLGIDPS
+1 
-14 LLISISPLYLLLMSS
+14 MSS

-43 ARGQA
+43 ARGHA

-57 APARETLLAAGDRLA
+57 APARETLLATGDRLA
-72 DSSLTLAQV
+72 DNSLTLAQV

-101 VRVGEGFV
+101 VRVGERFV

-140 WVAIGREVLKISRRL
+140 WVAIGREVLQVSRRL

-167 PSLPAPLTERLRAWA
+167 PGLPAPLTERLHAWA

-206 APLALPVLSPQE
+206 APLALPVLSPAE

-259 CQAAAN
+259 CQAAAR

-270 AEAIFVQLP
+270 AEAIFGQLP

-305 EALLS
+305 EVLLS

-320 AIEPALNRVEGSGQR
+320 AIEPALSRVEGSGQR

-343 TLAQDFAPGIPPAI
+343 ALAQDFAPGIPPAI

-436 RQEFFSYPPP
+436 RQEFFSYPPA

-471 NFRLFRTLAMLQ
+471 NFRLFRALAMLQ

-489 GTYDFRLERLWPQLS
+489 GTYDFCLERLWPQLS
-504 EEVRQLGGSIES
+504 GEVRQLSEA
-516 IESVES
+516 
-522 IESRQ
+522 
-527 PQDPKDSID
+527 
-536 SKDPIDPKD
+536 

-610 TLFATLTLPPQPSHT
+610 TLFATLPLPPQPSHT

-634 DTYQRIVSS
+634 DTYRRIVSS

-679 PPPAEELPELPR
+679 PPPAEEMPELPR

-797 EIMLG
+797 EIMLS

-889 ASTDEPVLPLPA
+889 ASTDEPVVPLPA
-901 AYGQDDPDDWLAAW
+901 TYGQDDPDDWLAAW

-929 IDVTKEALVLMTEAL
+929 IDVTKEALVLMAEAL

>member
-1 MGVRDWGLGIDPS
+1 M
-14 LLISISPLYLLLMSS
+14 
-29 VRNLW
+29 
-34 FDTRHLLGG
+34 
-43 ARGQA
+43 
-48 LLAELDALP
+48 AELDTLP

-81 FCRTAPAAW
+81 FCRNVPAAW
-90 HTFGEERFARW
+90 RTFGEDRFAQWVQVGERF
-101 VRVGEGFV
+101 VRD
-109 RHEPTSREGAVAY
+109 EPTSREGAAAY
-122 FSIPPDALARLGW
+122 FSIPPDVLARLGW

-140 WVAIGREVLKISRRL
+140 WAAIGREVLQVSRRL

-167 PSLPAPLTERLRAWA
+167 PVLPAPLKARLHAWA
-182 RHGSALLRKKGW
+182 KHGSALLRQKGW

-206 APLALPVLSPQE
+206 APTALSVLSPEE
-218 MREWAVLGVRVQ
+218 MREWAVLGVLVQ
-230 DSGPWKFYTTLPS
+230 DSGPWTFYTVLPE

-259 CQAAAN
+259 CQAAAS
-265 HSPPA
+265 HSPTA
-270 AEAIFVQLP
+270 AAAVFVQLP
-279 AVLAGLPPSLRA
+279 AVLAGLPPSLRT
-291 FLLTILAPVIRSDP
+291 FLLAILSPVMRSDP

-310 LFPLMTPCLN
+310 LFPLMAPCLN
-320 AIEPALNRVEGSGQR
+320 AIESEQR
-335 PALREALV
+335 PALREALIA
-343 TLAQDFAPGIPPAI
+343 LAQDFVPGIPPAI
-357 RTLPRAYEEAGE
+357 RTLPRAFEEAGE
-369 QRLLEWIAT
+369 QRLLEWIAM
-378 GRDIGRARPEAG
+378 GRSIGRVRPEAG
-390 VTFFAL
+390 VAFFAL

-408 DTGVN
+408 DTGVD

-436 RQEFFSYPPP
+436 RQEFFSYPPA

-471 NFRLFRTLAMLQ
+471 NFRLFRALAMVQ

-489 GTYDFRLERLWPQLS
+489 GTYDFRLERFFES
-504 EEVRQLGGSIES
+504 VGSIES
-516 IESVES
+516 LGRLSHDS
-522 IESRQ
+522 K
-527 PQDPKDSID
+527 DPTG

-545 SGPPSGGLGA
+545 SAPPSGGLSA

-562 PQVVEALFLLVET
+562 PHVVEALFLLVET
-575 RRVTQRVG
+575 RRVTHRIG

-588 LRADLEWLN
+588 LRLDLDWLDA
-597 TVSLPSLL
+597 VSLPSLL

-610 TLFATLTLPPQPSHT
+610 ALFATLPLPPQPAHT

-634 DTYQRIVSS
+634 DTYQRILSS

-648 RQDQDPASFEA
+648 SQEQDPAAFEA

-679 PPPAEELPELPR
+679 PPPTEELPELPQ

-709 EELKALLEAGVELN
+709 EELKALLEAGIELS

-731 LNPQGLYIT
+731 LSPQGLYIT

-749 TDPDAGLPE
+749 SDPDTLLPD
-758 NGTLV
+758 NGTV
-763 STGRRRERQ
+763 MSARRRRERQ

-797 EIMLG
+797 EIMLS

-811 TLGDYVAL
+811 TLGDYAAL

-851 VITAVSDRRARL
+851 VVTAVSDRRARL

-889 ASTDEPVLPLPA
+889 ASTDEPVVPLSPT
-901 AYGQDDPDDWLAAW
+901 YSQDDPDDWLAAW
-915 KKKPVEPRPKPRRI
+915 KKKPAAPQPKPRRI
-929 IDVTKEALVLMTEAL
+929 IDVTKEALVLMAEAL